1 MFVMDCKAK
10 GDFLVREHNMSPEEH
25 SNQFA
30 SAKGFYV
37 VKGE

>member
-10 GDFLVREHNMSPEEH
+10 GDFLVGEHDISPEEH

-30 SAKGFYV
+30 SAKGFYLV
-37 VKGE
+37 RGE

>member
-10 GDFLVREHNMSPEEH
+10 GDFLVREHNTSPEEN

-37 VKGE
+37 VRGE